1 MRCTHCGADIPD
13 DQMFCPV
20 CGAEVQIVPDYNP
33 LDDVLA
39 REVRGSVEGA
49 TRPLASDDIRRYRRD
64 IGAQNENS
72 TRVLSQGEMDRIREE
87 RRAALRRSGSQNQQS
102 GSGRNTGRMRQGT
115 GTGRMRQ
122 DSETGRM
129 RSASENGRN
138 RQNQG
143 APRRSPEERRRQQ
156 EKRLQAARRKR
167 RNLLLFLFVM
177 LVLIALGVYVIYQN
191 SYTGVVRKGYRALQ
205 TDSYT
210 EAENYFNRAITKDE
224 SRAEAYVGLSEIY
237 IDQDDLDSAESVFL
251 TALETQTSNV
261 GLYQA
266 VISFY
271 MDTEQQAKISTLL
284 ENCEDSSVLEAVSD
298 YVSKAPEFVLEPGTY
313 DEVQEVALESETGGT
328 IYYTTDGTDPT
339 TSSTKYTEPI
349 LLQDEGTTE
358 IRAIAV
364 NKNEIPSVVSS
375 GTYTIEFPIASAPTV
390 VPATGSYDEPA
401 QITITVPDGYTA
413 YYTLDGTTP
422 TAESSKY
429 TGPVTMPENQ
439 RTIFSA
445 VLIND
450 QNGKA
455 TAVTIRSY
463 TTGSAI
469 S

>member
-1 MRCTHCGADIPD
+1 
-13 DQMFCPV
+13 MFCPV

-49 TRPLASDDIRRYRRD
+49 TRLLASDDIRRYRRD

-87 RRAALRRSGSQNQQS
+87 RRAALRRSGSQNQQG

-129 RSASENGRN
+129 RGASENGRN

-298 YVSKAPEFVLEPGTY
+298 YVSKAPEFALEPGKY

-339 TSSTKYTEPI
+339 ASSTKYTEPI

>member
-1 MRCTHCGADIPD
+1 
-13 DQMFCPV
+13 MFCPV

-87 RRAALRRSGSQNQQS
+87 RRAALRRSGSQNRQG

-298 YVSKAPEFVLEPGTY
+298 YVSKAPEFALEPGIY

-328 IYYTTDGTDPT
+328 IYYTTDRTDPT
-339 TSSTKYTEPI
+339 ASSTKYTEPI

-358 IRAIAV
+358 IRAITV

>member
-1 MRCTHCGADIPD
+1 
-13 DQMFCPV
+13 MFCPV

-87 RRAALRRSGSQNQQS
+87 RKAALRRSGSQNQQS

-122 DSETGRM
+122 DSEIGRM

-210 EAENYFNRAITKDE
+210 EAENYFNRAIIKDE

-251 TALETQTSNV
+251 TALETQTSNI

-298 YVSKAPEFVLEPGTY
+298 YVSKAPEFALEPGTY

-364 NKNEIPSVVSS
+364 NQNEIPSVVSS

>member
-1 MRCTHCGADIPD
+1 MRCTHCGADIAE
-13 DQMFCPV
+13 DQMFCPE

-39 REVRGSVEGA
+39 REVKGSVEGA
-49 TRPLASDDIRRYRRD
+49 TRQLETDSLRRYRRSSTP
-64 IGAQNENS
+64 QNVNS
-72 TRVLSQGEMDRIREE
+72 TRVLSEGELGRIRGEAGREYGRPGE
-87 RRAALRRSGSQNQQS
+87 RGRQGGQQS
-102 GSGRNTGRMRQGT
+102 

-122 DSETGRM
+122 EQGSGRVQ
-129 RSASENGRN
+129 RNPESGRG
-138 RQNQG
+138 RQT
-143 APRRSPEERRRQQ
+143 PEDVRRSQEERRRRQM
-156 EKRLQAARRKR
+156 KRKQAARRRR
-167 RNLLLFLFVM
+167 RNLLIFLFAM

-205 TDSYT
+205 SDSYT

-224 SRAEAYVGLSEIY
+224 SRAEAYTGLSEVY
-237 IDQDDLDSAESVFL
+237 KDQNDLDGAESVFL
-251 TALETQTSNV
+251 TALETQPSNV

-271 MDTEQQAKISTLL
+271 MDTEQQAKISVLL
-284 ENCEDSSVLEAVSD
+284 ENCEDSNVLKAVAD
-298 YVSKAPEFVLEPGTY
+298 YVSEAPEFALDPGTY
-313 DEVQEVALESETGGT
+313 NEVQEVALSSETGGT

-364 NKNEIPSVVSS
+364 NKNDIPSVVSS
-375 GTYTIEFPIASAPTV
+375 GEYTIEFPIANAPAVT
-390 VPATGSYDEPA
+390 PATGQYDEPV

-413 YYTLDGTTP
+413 YYTMDGTTP
-422 TAESSKY
+422 TAESEKY
-429 TGPVTMPENQ
+429 TGPVNMPQNQ

-445 VLIND
+445 VLINN

-455 TAVTIRSY
+455 TAVTTRNYI
-463 TTGSAI
+463 TGSE
-469 S
+469 

>member
-20 CGAEVQIVPDYNP
+20 CGAEDQIVPDYNP
-33 LDDVLA
+33 LDDVLV

-87 RRAALRRSGSQNQQS
+87 RRAALRRSGSQNQQG

-298 YVSKAPEFVLEPGTY
+298 YVSKAPEFALEPGTY
-313 DEVQEVALESETGGT
+313 DEVQEVALESETGGM

-358 IRAIAV
+358 IRAITV

>member
-1 MRCTHCGADIPD
+1 
-13 DQMFCPV
+13 MFCPV

-64 IGAQNENS
+64 IGAQNKNS

-122 DSETGRM
+122 DSEIGRM

-210 EAENYFNRAITKDE
+210 EAENYFNRAIIKDE

-298 YVSKAPEFVLEPGTY
+298 YVSKAPEFAHEPGTY

-364 NKNEIPSVVSS
+364 NQNEIPSVVSS

>member
-1 MRCTHCGADIPD
+1 
-13 DQMFCPV
+13 MFCPV

-49 TRPLASDDIRRYRRD
+49 TRPLASDDIRRYHRD

-87 RRAALRRSGSQNQQS
+87 RRAALRRSGSQNQQG

-115 GTGRMRQ
+115 GIGRMRQ

-129 RSASENGRN
+129 RGASENGRN

-261 GLYQA
+261 GLYRA

-298 YVSKAPEFVLEPGTY
+298 YVSKAPEFALEPGTY

-339 TSSTKYTEPI
+339 ASSTKYTEPI

-422 TAESSKY
+422 TAESAKY

>member
-1 MRCTHCGADIPD
+1 
-13 DQMFCPV
+13 MFCPV

-129 RSASENGRN
+129 RGASENGRN

-298 YVSKAPEFVLEPGTY
+298 YVSKAPEFALEPGTY

-339 TSSTKYTEPI
+339 ASSTKYTEPI

-401 QITITVPDGYTA
+401 QITITVPDGYMA

>member
-1 MRCTHCGADIPD
+1 
-13 DQMFCPV
+13 MFCPV

-87 RRAALRRSGSQNQQS
+87 RRAALRRSGSQNQQG
-102 GSGRNTGRMRQGT
+102 GSGRNTSRMRQGT
-115 GTGRMRQ
+115 GTERMRQ

-298 YVSKAPEFVLEPGTY
+298 YVSKAPEFALEPGKY

-339 TSSTKYTEPI
+339 ASSTKYTEPI

>member
-1 MRCTHCGADIPD
+1 
-13 DQMFCPV
+13 MFCPV

-87 RRAALRRSGSQNQQS
+87 RRAALRRSGSQNQQG

-129 RSASENGRN
+129 RGASENGRN

-266 VISFY
+266 AISFY
-271 MDTEQQAKISTLL
+271 MDTEQPAKISTLL

-298 YVSKAPEFVLEPGTY
+298 YVSKAPEFALEPGTY

-339 TSSTKYTEPI
+339 ASSTKYTEPI

-422 TAESSKY
+422 TAESAKY

>member
-13 DQMFCPV
+13 GQMFCPE

-39 REVRGSVEGA
+39 REVKGSVEGA

-64 IGAQNENS
+64 IGVQNENS
-72 TRVLSQGEMDRIREE
+72 TRVLSQREMDRIRDE
-87 RRAALRRSGSQNQQS
+87 RRAAVRRSGSQNPQS
-102 GSGRNTGRMRQGT
+102 RTGRMRQGD
-115 GTGRMRQ
+115 GAGRMRQ
-122 DSETGRM
+122 DSEQGRM
-129 RSASENGRN
+129 QNTSENRRN
-138 RQNQG
+138 RQNTG

-156 EKRLQAARRKR
+156 QKRLEAARRKR
-167 RNLLLFLFVM
+167 RNLLLFLFAM
-177 LVLIALGVYVIYQN
+177 LVLTALGVFVIYQN
-191 SYTGVVRKGYRALQ
+191 SYTGVVQKGYRAIQ
-205 TDSYT
+205 TDSYA

-224 SRAEAYVGLSEIY
+224 SRAEAYVGLSEVY
-237 IDQDDLDSAESVFL
+237 IDQNDLESAESVFL
-251 TALETQTSNV
+251 TALETQPSNV

-271 MDTEQQAKISTLL
+271 MDTEQQAKISALL

-313 DEVQEVALESETGGT
+313 DEVQEAALESETGGT

-358 IRAIAV
+358 IRAISV
-364 NKNEIPSVVSS
+364 NKNDIPSVVSS

-422 TAESSKY
+422 TADSSKY

-450 QNGKA
+450 KNGKA

>member
-1 MRCTHCGADIPD
+1 
-13 DQMFCPV
+13 MFCPV

-49 TRPLASDDIRRYRRD
+49 TRPIASDDIRRYRRD

-122 DSETGRM
+122 DSEIGRM

-210 EAENYFNRAITKDE
+210 EAENYFNRAIIKDE

-251 TALETQTSNV
+251 TALETQTSNI

-298 YVSKAPEFVLEPGTY
+298 YVSKAPEFALEPGTY

-364 NKNEIPSVVSS
+364 NQNEIPSVVSS

>member
-1 MRCTHCGADIPD
+1 
-13 DQMFCPV
+13 MFCPV

-87 RRAALRRSGSQNQQS
+87 RRAALRRSGSQNQQG

-266 VISFY
+266 VISVY
-271 MDTEQQAKISTLL
+271 MNTEQQAKISTLL

-298 YVSKAPEFVLEPGTY
+298 YVSKAPEFALEPGKY

-339 TSSTKYTEPI
+339 ASSTKYTEPI

>member
-1 MRCTHCGADIPD
+1 
-13 DQMFCPV
+13 MFCPV

-87 RRAALRRSGSQNQQS
+87 RRAALRRSGSQNQQG
-102 GSGRNTGRMRQGT
+102 GSGRYTGRMRQGT

-298 YVSKAPEFVLEPGTY
+298 YVSKAPEFALEPGKY

-339 TSSTKYTEPI
+339 ASSTKYTEPI

>member
-1 MRCTHCGADIPD
+1 
-13 DQMFCPV
+13 MFCPV

-49 TRPLASDDIRRYRRD
+49 TRLLASDDIRRYRRD

-72 TRVLSQGEMDRIREE
+72 TRGLSQGEMDRIREE
-87 RRAALRRSGSQNQQS
+87 RRAALRRSGSQNQQG

-129 RSASENGRN
+129 RGASENGRN

-298 YVSKAPEFVLEPGTY
+298 YVSKAPEFALEPGKY

-339 TSSTKYTEPI
+339 ASSTKYTEPI

>member
-1 MRCTHCGADIPD
+1 
-13 DQMFCPV
+13 MFCPV

-87 RRAALRRSGSQNQQS
+87 RRAALRRSGSQNQQG

-167 RNLLLFLFVM
+167 RNLLLFLLVM

-298 YVSKAPEFVLEPGTY
+298 YVSKAPEFALEPGKY

-339 TSSTKYTEPI
+339 ASSTKYTEPI